1 MIMTN
6 RTKHSILNVIASL
19 AMTTV
24 SICIGLVTQ
33 RAFLQHL
40 GLEYAG
46 VNTLFINIVSM
57 IGMVELGLGTT
68 IVYHLYEPIS
78 KNDKNKIISLLHLYK
93 KGYWTIAL
101 AIAFIGILVLPF
113 VNIIVGVNSIH
124 DNINI
129 IYVLFVV
136 DSVLSYLMS
145 YKRSIMYACQK
156 SYIINAIRTVFIV
169 CVNIAQIY
177 ILFKY
182 QNYYAYLV
190 IGIVMRVIENVVVNK
205 IIDRMYPY
213 INDPLLEPILDSEK
227 KDIFVKIKAIF
238 MHKIGKFAAIGSDNI
253 VISIFLGVGVVGLY
267 SNYYM
272 VIYALTTIL
281 KQIFYSLNASIGN
294 LIVTSQN
301 KKIFLVFKNIN
312 FINLCL
318 AVIGS
323 VGFFIA
329 ANDFILLW
337 LGDSKFLID
346 KSTLLILSICLFFQ
360 LMRFTMNSFKEAS
373 GVFVAD
379 RYMPLIEATINVV
392 LSVIFVN
399 IFGLAGI
406 FVGTLVSELFIQL
419 VSYPKYT
426 YTKIFKQSY
435 FMYYAFLLK
444 YAIVMGLSMFLTVY
458 AVSVFDINN
467 IMQKFIID
475 IVLAIS
481 IPSLVI
487 TFVFSR
493 SKEFSYAK
501 DIVYRLLKR

>member
-1 MIMTN
+1 MIMAN
-6 RTKHSILNVIASL
+6 RTKHSLLNVIASL

-24 SICIGLVTQ
+24 SIGFGLVTQ
-33 RAFLQHL
+33 RSFLQQL

-46 VNTLFINIVSM
+46 VNTLFTNIISM

-68 IVYHLYEPIS
+68 IVYHLYKPIA
-78 KNDKNKIISLLHLYK
+78 KNDKKKIIALLHLYK
-93 KGYWTIAL
+93 KGYWIIAL
-101 AIAFIGILVLPF
+101 MIVFISVLVIPF
-113 VNIIVGVNSIH
+113 VGAIVGVNSIH

-136 DSVLSYLMS
+136 DSAISYLMS

-177 ILFKY
+177 ILVQY
-182 QNYYAYLV
+182 QNYYAYLI
-190 IGIVMRVIENVVVNK
+190 IGIAMRLIENVAINK

-213 INDPLLEPILDSEK
+213 INNPLLEPLLDSEK

-253 VISIFLGVGVVGLY
+253 VISVFLGVGVVGLY

-323 VGFFIA
+323 VGFFVS

-337 LGDSKFLID
+337 LGESKFLID

-360 LMRFTMNSFKEAS
+360 LMRLTINSFKEAS
-373 GVFVAD
+373 GVFVTD
-379 RYMPLIEATINVV
+379 RYMPLIEAIINVV
-392 LSVIFVN
+392 LSVLFVN
-399 IFGLAGI
+399 IFGLAGV
-406 FVGTLVSELFIQL
+406 FMGTLISELFIQL

-444 YAIVMGLSMFLTVY
+444 YLIVMGLSMFLTVH
-458 AVSVFDINN
+458 AVSAFNINN

-475 IVLAIS
+475 IVIS
-481 IPSLVI
+481 IFIPSLVI
-487 TFVFSR
+487 TLVFSR
-493 SKEFSYAK
+493 SKEFSYVK
-501 DIVYRLLKR
+501 DIVCKLLKR